1 MEAKSKGVDRTLQ
14 KKRVELM
21 AAQERLQAFKDEL
34 EIVKSELGT
43 GHQSESMCMISY
55 FYTHICA

>member
-1 MEAKSKGVDRTLQ
+1 VEAKSKGVDRTLQ

-43 GHQSESMCMISY
+43 AHQY
-55 FYTHICA
+55 Q